1 MQHVDP
7 RAKRADPPHRSR
19 LNVARGA
26 GRMAETNDSS
36 ARWRPWAELGP
47 ASGAVPGRRCELEPA
62 GQRAHAGRGEDRA
75 RGWEG
80 SLASLMGPKA
90 TGLDLTGP
98 AHSLSAG

>member
-1 MQHVDP
+1 MNP
-7 RAKRADPPHRSR
+7 RAKWAGAPHRSR

-26 GRMAETNDSS
+26 SRMAETNDSS
-36 ARWRPWAELGP
+36 ARWGPWAELGL
-47 ASGAVPGRRCELEPA
+47 ASGAVPGRRCELELA
-62 GQRAHAGRGEDRA
+62 GRRAHAGRGEERA

-98 AHSLSAG
+98 VHSLPAG